1 MREEIEELRLQSD
14 ELYRLLFEEASDGLF
29 ISSVDGVYLAVNRSG
44 HRMLGYEEGE
54 LIGKHIRV
62 IVLSHDAQRLDAA
75 LEAVSRG
82 EEHTQVWSLV
92 RKDGSL
98 TQLEVLAQPLSNGT
112 VLATVR
118 DLTARAEFDR
128 KIQAS
133 EAKLRSILQTAPDA
147 IMTVDRRGQIFFINR
162 TQAPYTVEH
171 VVGTSCFDYVPAD
184 SRDRV
189 RQAIEHVFETR
200 GLDEYEVEGPPDEQ
214 GIRSWVSVRVG
225 PLIER
230 DTVVAATLC
239 ATDVTYR
246 KQAERA
252 RARLEE
258 QLAQAQKMESV
269 GQLAGGVAHDF
280 NNLLTVILSL
290 VDLSQEAQPSPELR
304 EFLDG
309 IRAAALRGSALTQ
322 ELLAFARKKIVQPE
336 DVDLGATLTR
346 LAPMMRRLVGEHIPV
361 DLALAGDLWT
371 VRVDAGSLERVIMNL
386 VVNARD
392 AMPNGGRLRLETA
405 SFELKPSALD
415 SHPELT
421 QGRYALMSVIDTGTG
436 MTPEVR
442 AHLFEPFY
450 TTKPPGSGSGLG
462 LAMCHGIVTQ
472 AGGKISL
479 TTEPGRGTSFHVYLP
494 TSPDAR
500 SASVPPVRVRSSSS
514 GNETL
519 LLVEDEPMILRVA
532 RRALEKLGYRVFG
545 ARDGVEGLEVAAT
558 ISGTIDLLVTDV
570 VMPRLGGRELAQKL
584 LELRPR
590 TKVLYTSGY
599 AENAIAFHGVLSDGV
614 NFIQKPYSPSSL
626 AERVREVLDQG

>member
-1 MREEIEELRLQSD
+1 MSEEIEALRLRGD
-14 ELYRLLFEEASDGLF
+14 GLYRSLFEEASDGLF
-29 ISSVDGVYLAVNRSG
+29 ISSKEGVYLDVNRSG
-44 HRMLGYEEGE
+44 HRMLGYENGE
-54 LIGKHIRV
+54 LVGKHIRT
-62 IVLSHDAQRLDAA
+62 IVLSHDAERLDAA
-75 LEAVSRG
+75 LAAVSRG
-82 EEHTQVWSLV
+82 EEHTQVWSVL
-92 RKDGSL
+92 RKDGSIAQ
-98 TQLEVLAQPLSNGT
+98 TEILAQPLSNGT
-112 VLATVR
+112 VLATMR

-133 EAKLRSILQTAPDA
+133 EATLRSILHTVPDW
-147 IMTVDRRGQIFFINR
+147 IMTVDRGGKVLFINR
-162 TQAPYTVEH
+162 VQAPYKVEQ

-189 RQAIEHVFETR
+189 KQAIAHVFATR

-214 GIRSWVSVRVG
+214 GIRTWVSVRVG

-246 KQAERA
+246 KQAEKA
-252 RARLEE
+252 RTRLEE

-290 VDLSQEAQPSPELR
+290 LDLSQEAGPSPEIR

-346 LAPMMRRLVGEHIPV
+346 LAPMMRRLVGEHITV
-361 DLALAGDLWT
+361 DLSLAGDLGT

-392 AMPNGGRLRLETA
+392 AMPDGGRLRLETS
-405 SFELKPSALD
+405 SFELKSSGLD
-415 SHPELT
+415 SHPDLAL
-421 QGRYALMSVIDTGTG
+421 GRYALMSVSDTGTG
-436 MTPEVR
+436 IDPEVR
-442 AHLFEPFY
+442 SRLFEPFF
-450 TTKPPGSGSGLG
+450 TTKPQGAGSGLG

-472 AGGKISL
+472 AGGKISFS
-479 TTEPGRGTSFHVYLP
+479 TEPGRGTSFHVYLP
-494 TSPDAR
+494 TSSHAEPAPAP
-500 SASVPPVRVRSSSS
+500 SVRSSAPGS
-514 GNETL
+514 GHETI

-532 RRALEKLGYRVFG
+532 VRALEKLGYRVFS
-545 ARDGVEGLEVAAT
+545 ARDGVDGLEVAASV
-558 ISGTIDLLVTDV
+558 SGTIHLLVTDV
-570 VMPRLGGRELAQKL
+570 VMPRLGGRELAQRL

-599 AENAIAFHGVLSDGV
+599 AENAIAFSGVLSDGV
-614 NFIQKPYSPSSL
+614 NFIQKPYTPSIL
-626 AERVREVLDQG
+626 AERVRQLLDQE

>member
-1 MREEIEELRLQSD
+1 MSEDIEELRLRRD

-29 ISSVDGVYLAVNRSG
+29 ISSVEGVYLDVNRSG
-44 HRMLGYEEGE
+44 HRMLGYGEGE
-54 LIGKHIRV
+54 LVGKHIRA

-82 EEHTQVWSLV
+82 EEHTQVWTLV

-118 DLTARAEFDR
+118 DLTARAEFDG

-133 EAKLRSILQTAPDA
+133 EAKLRSILHTAPDS
-147 IMTVDRRGQIFFINR
+147 IMSVERSGRLLFINR
-162 TQAPYTVEH
+162 TQPPYTVEQ
-171 VVGTSCFDYVPAD
+171 VVGTSCFDYVPPD
-184 SRDRV
+184 SRERV

-200 GLDEYEVEGPPDEQ
+200 GLDEYEVEGPPDGQ
-214 GIRSWVSVRVG
+214 GVRSWVSVRVG

-230 DTVVAATLC
+230 DAVVAATLC

-246 KQAERA
+246 KQAEKA

-258 QLAQAQKMESV
+258 QLAQSQKMESV

-290 VDLSQEAQPSPELR
+290 VDLSHETQPNQEIR
-304 EFLDG
+304 EFLGG
-309 IRAAALRGSALTQ
+309 IRAAALRGAALTQ

-336 DVDLGATLTR
+336 DVDLGSTLTR
-346 LAPMMRRLVGEHIPV
+346 LAPMMRRLVGEHITV
-361 DLALAGDLWT
+361 DLTLAGDLGT

-392 AMPNGGRLRLETA
+392 AMPSGGRLRLETS
-405 SFELKPSALD
+405 SFELKQSALD
-415 SHPELT
+415 SHPELA
-421 QGRYALMSVIDTGTG
+421 QGRYALLSVIDTGTG
-436 MTPEVR
+436 ITPDVR
-442 AHLFEPFY
+442 ARLFEPFF

-472 AGGKISL
+472 AGGKIAV
-479 TTEPGRGTSFHVYLP
+479 TTELDRGTSFHVYLP
-494 TSPDAR
+494 TSSNAEPA
-500 SASVPPVRVRSSSS
+500 AAPPPSVRSSGR
-514 GNETL
+514 GNETI
-519 LLVEDEPMILRVA
+519 LLVEDEPMILRIA
-532 RRALEKLGYRVFG
+532 RRALEKLGYRVFS

-558 ISGTIDLLVTDV
+558 ISGGIDLLVTDV
-570 VMPRLGGRELAQKL
+570 VMPRLGGRELALQL
-584 LELRPR
+584 LELRPK

-614 NFIQKPYSPSSL
+614 NFIQKPYSPSTL
-626 AERVREVLDQG
+626 AERVRELLDRE